1 MTKKTEE
8 LARKI
13 EAARNKKIEK
23 ALGRTNSDYQIAFD
37 MLTNLAGCVLMGLA
51 LGVLFQNV
59 FHTPVA
65 LTAGLTFF
73 GGFVG
78 LFQVVRQAIQ
88 ADKAKKIKK

>member
-1 MTKKTEE
+1 MTKRTEE
-8 LARKI
+8 LAQKI
-13 EAARNKKIEK
+13 EAARQKKIEK
-23 ALGRTNSDYQIAFD
+23 ALGRPNSDYQIAFD

-59 FHTPVA
+59 FHTPVI
-65 LTAGLTFF
+65 LTVGLTFF

-88 ADKAKKIKK
+88 IEHQKHK

>member
-13 EAARNKKIEK
+13 ELTRNKKIEK
-23 ALGRTNSDYQIAFD
+23 VSAHSNSDYQIAFD

-65 LTAGLTFF
+65 LTTGLTFF

-78 LFQVVRQAIQ
+78 LFQVIRQAIQ
-88 ADKAKKIKK
+88 MDRIKKVK